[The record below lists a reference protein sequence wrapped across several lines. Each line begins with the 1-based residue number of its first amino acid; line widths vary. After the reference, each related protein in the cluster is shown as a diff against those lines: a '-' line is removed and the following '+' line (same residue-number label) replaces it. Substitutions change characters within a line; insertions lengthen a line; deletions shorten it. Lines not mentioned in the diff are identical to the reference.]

1 MASSTICT
9 KDILGA
15 DLETMFCYVV
25 LNDTDIS
32 CTKIITDSL
41 DFDDLSR
48 EAMSEVMVRSVAE
61 EKWLNITLIEVRVFA
76 RRNFSDSSLSIS
88 KVRVSAH
95 PRSAGAY

>member
-1 MASSTICT
+1 
-9 KDILGA
+9 
-15 DLETMFCYVV
+15 V
-25 LNDTDIS
+25 
-32 CTKIITDSL
+32 
-41 DFDDLSR
+41 
-48 EAMSEVMVRSVAE
+48 VRSVAE